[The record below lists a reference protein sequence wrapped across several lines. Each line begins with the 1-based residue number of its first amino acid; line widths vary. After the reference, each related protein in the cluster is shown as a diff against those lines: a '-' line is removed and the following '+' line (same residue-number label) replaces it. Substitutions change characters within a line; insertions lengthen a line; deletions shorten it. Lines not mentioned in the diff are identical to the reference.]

1 MEKQMNLHMI
11 NEQINVPNTPQIPG
25 LVFRK
30 FRGESDFPGMLDV
43 INGAKV
49 EDDVERS
56 TTLEDIA
63 NNYNHLENC
72 DPDKDMLM
80 AEVDGRMISY
90 SRVMWEKQ
98 EDGLTYYFTFGFL
111 LPEWRRKGIGTAML
125 AWTED
130 RLRRIASEHTWSG
143 PRSFQAGA
151 AETEKGT
158 IALLEKFGY
167 KPVRYEYSMK
177 RLVTDPLPDAL
188 MPAGLEVRPVKDE
201 HIRPIWDAMQEAF
214 RDHWGYVPES
224 DIVYQA
230 WQGERS
236 FQPDL
241 WKVAW
246 EGDQVAGMVLNFI
259 DHEEN
264 KEYERLRG
272 YTEGISVRRPW
283 RKKGLARCLIVQSIN
298 MFKDMGMTETALG
311 VDSQNPNGAL
321 NLYQGVGY
329 KQVKQ
334 FMVYRKPLD

>member
-1 MEKQMNLHMI
+1 MNLHMI
-11 NEQINVPNTPQIPG
+11 DEQINVPNTPQIPG

-143 PRSFQAGA
+143 PRFFQAGA